1 MTPFHGTLSED
12 ASWQGVAG
20 YARYQFN
27 DWYALAARAE
37 YFNDEDGVRTGVRSS
52 RGVGSVNL
60 WELTL
65 TNEFKVYKDL
75 ITRLEYRHD
84 HASDAVFSAGS
95 STDNTQ
101 DTISAEVIYP
111 F

>member
-1 MTPFHGTLSED
+1 M
-12 ASWQGVAG
+12 AG
-20 YARYQFN
+20 YARYQFT
-27 DWYALAARAE
+27 DWYALAGRAE
-37 YFNDEDGVRTGVRSS
+37 YFADEDGVRTAVRANN
-52 RGVGSVNL
+52 GVGDVRL

-101 DTISAEVIYP
+101 DTLSAEVIYP